1 MNLQPY
7 AQSPMFGISLT
18 VLAYVCSF
26 GVHRYIKWLHPL
38 FVCSGLIILV
48 LLAGGVPYSDYK
60 VGGSLIEFF
69 LGPATVAMGVPL
81 YKNAQKFKE
90 KLRPIVAGILA
101 GSLTG
106 VACSSALVW
115 LLGGSREIMFTMMP
129 KSVTTPISIEI
140 IRSMGGNPELGSVLT
155 VLTGLLGSMIGP
167 EVLRRFG
174 MRDDFSVGTAVGTS
188 SHGIGTGRLIRESDL
203 LGSISGFSMC
213 LAGMV
218 TSVLVIP
225 VYWLFQ

>member
-1 MNLQPY
+1 MSLLPY
-7 AQSPMFGISLT
+7 VQSPIFGISLT
-18 VLAYVCSF
+18 VLAYVVSF
-26 GVHRYIKWLHPL
+26 DVQRYIKWLHPL

-48 LLAGGVPYSDYK
+48 LYAGGVSYSDYK
-60 VGGSLIEFF
+60 IGGSLIELF

-81 YKNAQKFKE
+81 YKNAQKLKE
-90 KLRPIVAGILA
+90 KVTPILTGVLA
-101 GSLTG
+101 GSVMG
-106 VACSSALVW
+106 IVSSLALVG
-115 LLGGSREIMFTMMP
+115 LFGGSREIMFTMMP
-129 KSVTTPISIEI
+129 KSVTTPISVEI

-174 MRDDFSVGTAVGTS
+174 MKNDFIVGTAVGTS

-203 LGSISGFSMC
+203 LGSIGGFSMC
-213 LAGMV
+213 LAGMI

-225 VYWLFQ
+225 IYWLFT